1 MRPRACI
8 PGRGRRPPDGKRIAF
23 VSIRRRR
30 PAIYTMNVDGSQE
43 RRLTAESI
51 DYAYPDWQ
59 PLR

>member
-1 MRPRACI
+1 M
-8 PGRGRRPPDGKRIAF
+8 
-23 VSIRRRR
+23 
-30 PAIYTMNVDGSQE
+30 YTMNVDGSQE